1 MSIFALCLTWDSF
14 LIWKFLCLRIS
25 KIFRCWCLEV
35 AALPGAVAHAFN
47 LSTWGER
54 GRWISEFES
63 SLVYKVSRTAKA
75 VLLCYAKKPCLE
87 KKKSGAEETAHALIV
102 LSVGLV
108 PTTIWWSTAEAPV
121 SSLLMGCCTGAAH
134 MNSGRHIQPVNV
146 KNSVGKKVLAVC
158 PAALHLSKVRLPSKQ
173 VKCGPGTFNTFKG
186 VSEVKSTCCSCRR
199 PGSVLSTQTVTLN

>member
-1 MSIFALCLTWDSF
+1 MQWLTP
-14 LIWKFLCLRIS
+14 LIS
-25 KIFRCWCLEV
+25 
-35 AALPGAVAHAFN
+35 AP
-47 LSTWGER
+47 GER
-54 GRWISEFES
+54 EAGG
-63 SLVYKVSRTAKA
+63 SLSLSPAWSTKCPGQPRLSFFAMQRNL
-75 VLLCYAKKPCLE
+75 VL

-158 PAALHLSKVRLPSKQ
+158 PAAFHLSKVRLPSKQ
-173 VKCGPGTFNTFKG
+173 VKCGPGTFNTFKS